1 MHETIDPE
9 NDRWFL
15 GTLMRFHVTAD
26 SSGGRYTV
34 TEQVAPRGFSP
45 PLHFHLHEDGLMYVL
60 EGSMTVVVG
69 DDRRSVA
76 AGQAVFLPRG
86 VGHTFRVDSERVR
99 LLEIV
104 SPGGIETFYRNCG
117 EPAKQLELPATTVFD
132 PEKVQREAEL
142 HGARLLGPPLT

>member
-1 MHETIDPE
+1 
-9 NDRWFL
+9 
-15 GTLMRFHVTAD
+15 MRFHVTAD
-26 SSGGRYTV
+26 TSDGRYTV

-60 EGSMTVVVG
+60 EGSITVVVG
-69 DDRRSVA
+69 SDRRTVD

-86 VGHTFRVDSERVR
+86 VGHSFRVDSERVR

-104 SPGGIETFYRNCG
+104 SPGGIERFYRSWG
-117 EPAKQLELPATTVFD
+117 EPAAQLDLPASAVFD
-132 PEKVQREAEL
+132 PATVQREAEA